1 MKVLPIYFLKLL
13 PYNYKKKTKNQ
24 EKRMQNVKTNRNAEN
39 IGAVHTH
46 THTQVRLEK

>member
-1 MKVLPIYFLKLL
+1 MELLAIYFLKLL
-13 PYNYKKKTKNQ
+13 TYNYKKARKTRRKNML
-24 EKRMQNVKTNRNAEN
+24 KLKIDRNAEN